1 MANKA
6 AYEIPTF
13 VEDPNIKNEV
23 SEDEIMDYQD
33 PYDSANGEYVEK
45 EEVKNIDLKTIHRF
59 LMKQGDGILSR

>member
-1 MANKA
+1 MANKE

-13 VEDPNIKNEV
+13 VENPNIKNV
-23 SEDEIMDYQD
+23 MDYQD